1 MTGVLD
7 DALGFP
13 YAAGNEDITEPEE
26 VCANK
31 FLMLA
36 LLCFAAVYIPV
47 QEKMPNHILWCS
59 LSNYT
64 LFCVLMKGKQTLV
77 PILF

>member
-1 MTGVLD
+1 MGWMTGVLD

-47 QEKMPNHILWCS
+47 QEKKVPNHIL
-59 LSNYT
+59 
-64 LFCVLMKGKQTLV
+64 
-77 PILF
+77 